1 MLCSCAAGI
10 KAASTRT
17 SSWHHDLRRNGWIR
31 DMPLETRKWD
41 VTEYLD
47 TEERIALFLEA
58 VFEDGDPASIA
69 AAIGEVARARGM
81 TNVARDSGLSR
92 ENLYKTLSENGNP
105 EFSTVLKVIKAL
117 GFGLTITPHKTEAA

>member
-1 MLCSCAAGI
+1 
-10 KAASTRT
+10 
-17 SSWHHDLRRNGWIR
+17 
-31 DMPLETRKWD
+31 MPLETRKWD

-47 TEERIALFLEA
+47 TEKRIALFLEA

>member
-1 MLCSCAAGI
+1 
-10 KAASTRT
+10 
-17 SSWHHDLRRNGWIR
+17 
-31 DMPLETRKWD
+31 MPLETRKWD

-47 TEERIALFLEA
+47 TEERIALFLEV